1 MLITLKTLNQ
11 KTFKIELEESEKILR
26 LKEKIAEERS
36 QDEYPVERQK
46 LIYSGRIL
54 EDDKLLSECNISSDN
69 FIVLMAVKQ
78 KPKVEENPEEM
89 ESSEPTETQDPEQ
102 SSADDT
108 STESHTSAES
118 AVESPDNTPQR
129 GRNARGLAEAT
140 LLSGSNLE
148 SLIGALSGLGYSREQ
163 VMRAALNRR
172 LANLD
177 QTTAE
182 RLLSESTPSTPTNM
196 HTEVEPNTD
205 EDTTPDSVGDGDDEA
220 ADLSFLR
227 NSPQFLSLRSQV
239 QARPESLPQLL
250 QAIGTTNPALLALIM
265 QNQEQ
270 FVSIL
275 NERSETDAGTRGGI
289 TRMAND
295 AGNRG
300 GMTGM
305 VNGAGETFRVQ
316 VTASEK
322 EAIDRLVSMGFSET
336 DVLQAFFACDKNE
349 QLAIDFL
356 ISDTY

>member
-1 MLITLKTLNQ
+1 
-11 KTFKIELEESEKILR
+11 
-26 LKEKIAEERS
+26 
-36 QDEYPVERQK
+36 
-46 LIYSGRIL
+46 
-54 EDDKLLSECNISSDN
+54 
-69 FIVLMAVKQ
+69 
-78 KPKVEENPEEM
+78 
-89 ESSEPTETQDPEQ
+89 
-102 SSADDT
+102 
-108 STESHTSAES
+108 
-118 AVESPDNTPQR
+118 
-129 GRNARGLAEAT
+129 
-140 LLSGSNLE
+140 
-148 SLIGALSGLGYSREQ
+148 
-163 VMRAALNRR
+163 MRAALNRR

-250 QAIGTTNPALLALIM
+250 QAIGTTNPALLSLIM

-275 NERSETDAGTRGGI
+275 NERSETDAGT
-289 TRMAND
+289 
-295 AGNRG
+295 RG

-349 QLAIDFL
+349 QLAI
-356 ISDTY
+356 